1 MTEPENLSWRDT
13 MPKEHLPRERMA
25 ALGVEMLS
33 DTELIAILLN
43 TGSKGRNVLE
53 LAWDLLNSAGTLRS
67 LRMMSLN
74 EISAIDGIGEGKGA
88 RVLAAMELGRRAA
101 LEDKRFMPKISSSKD
116 VLDFLADEM
125 RSLEQETVR
134 VLLLN
139 TKHMLLHS
147 AVISV
152 GGLNY
157 SPIHPR
163 EVYKQALKF
172 SAAGI
177 ILVHNHP
184 SGEAAPSEQDIK
196 LTKRLKEAG
205 EIMGIPLLDH
215 LIIAETGYYSFS
227 EENIIRY

>member
-13 MPKEHLPRERMA
+13 MPKERLPRERMA
-25 ALGVEMLS
+25 ALGAEMLS

-139 TKHMLLHS
+139 TKHMLLHR

>member
-13 MPKEHLPRERMA
+13 MPKERLPRERMA
-25 ALGVEMLS
+25 ALGAEMLS

-147 AVISV
+147 AVTSV

>member
-13 MPKEHLPRERMA
+13 MPKERLPRERMA
-25 ALGVEMLS
+25 ALGAEMLS
-33 DTELIAILLN
+33 DSELIAILLN

>member
-13 MPKEHLPRERMA
+13 MPKERLPRERMA
-25 ALGVEMLS
+25 ALGAEMLS

-139 TKHMLLHS
+139 TKHMLLRS

>member
-13 MPKEHLPRERMA
+13 MPKERLPRERMA
-25 ALGVEMLS
+25 ALGAEMLS

>member
-1 MTEPENLSWRDT
+1 M
-13 MPKEHLPRERMA
+13 
-25 ALGVEMLS
+25 
-33 DTELIAILLN
+33 
-43 TGSKGRNVLE
+43 E

>member
-13 MPKEHLPRERMA
+13 MPKERLPRERMA

-74 EISAIDGIGEGKGA
+74 EISAIEGIGEGKGA

>member
-1 MTEPENLSWRDT
+1 MTELENLSWRDT
-13 MPKEHLPRERMA
+13 MPKERLPRERMA
-25 ALGVEMLS
+25 ALGAEMLS

-172 SAAGI
+172 AAAGI

>member
-1 MTEPENLSWRDT
+1 MTELENLSWRDT
-13 MPKEHLPRERMA
+13 MPKERLPRERMA
-25 ALGVEMLS
+25 ALGAEMLS

>member
-1 MTEPENLSWRDT
+1 
-13 MPKEHLPRERMA
+13 MPKERLPRERMA
-25 ALGVEMLS
+25 ALGAEMLS

>member
-1 MTEPENLSWRDT
+1 
-13 MPKEHLPRERMA
+13 
-25 ALGVEMLS
+25 MLS

>member
-13 MPKEHLPRERMA
+13 MPKERLPRERMA

-67 LRMMSLN
+67 LRMMSLS

>member
-13 MPKEHLPRERMA
+13 MPKERLPRERMA

>member
-13 MPKEHLPRERMA
+13 MPKERLPRERMA
-25 ALGVEMLS
+25 ALGAEMLS
-33 DTELIAILLN
+33 DTELIAVLLN

-172 SAAGI
+172 AAAGI

>member
-13 MPKEHLPRERMA
+13 MPKERLPRERMA
-25 ALGVEMLS
+25 ALGAEMLS

-67 LRMMSLN
+67 LCMMSLN

>member
-13 MPKEHLPRERMA
+13 MPKERLPRERMA
-25 ALGVEMLS
+25 ALGAEMLS

-172 SAAGI
+172 AAAGI

-205 EIMGIPLLDH
+205 EIMRIPLLDH

>member
-1 MTEPENLSWRDT
+1 MTEPENLSWRDN
-13 MPKEHLPRERMA
+13 MPKERLPRERMA
-25 ALGVEMLS
+25 ALGAEMLS

-74 EISAIDGIGEGKGA
+74 EISAIEGIGEGKGA

>member
-1 MTEPENLSWRDT
+1 
-13 MPKEHLPRERMA
+13 
-25 ALGVEMLS
+25 
-33 DTELIAILLN
+33 
-43 TGSKGRNVLE
+43 
-53 LAWDLLNSAGTLRS
+53 
-67 LRMMSLN
+67 
-74 EISAIDGIGEGKGA
+74 
-88 RVLAAMELGRRAA
+88 
-101 LEDKRFMPKISSSKD
+101 MPKISSSKD

>member
-13 MPKEHLPRERMA
+13 MPKERLPRERMA
-25 ALGVEMLS
+25 ALGAEMLS

-101 LEDKRFMPKISSSKD
+101 LEDKRFMPKISSSMD

>member
-13 MPKEHLPRERMA
+13 MPKERLPRERMA
-25 ALGVEMLS
+25 ALGAEMLS

-196 LTKRLKEAG
+196 LTKRFKEAG

>member
-1 MTEPENLSWRDT
+1 MIEPENLSWRDT
-13 MPKEHLPRERMA
+13 MPKERLPRERMA

-74 EISAIDGIGEGKGA
+74 EISAIDGIGESKGA

>member
-1 MTEPENLSWRDT
+1 MTEPENLSWRDS
-13 MPKEHLPRERMA
+13 MPKERLPRERMA
-25 ALGVEMLS
+25 ALGAEMLS

>member
-13 MPKEHLPRERMA
+13 LPKERLPRERMA
-25 ALGVEMLS
+25 ALGAEMLS

>member
-13 MPKEHLPRERMA
+13 MPKERLPRERMA

-172 SAAGI
+172 AAAGI

-205 EIMGIPLLDH
+205 EIMGIPLLEH

>member
-13 MPKEHLPRERMA
+13 MPKERLPRERMA

-172 SAAGI
+172 AAAGI

>member
-13 MPKEHLPRERMA
+13 MPKERLPRERMA

-74 EISAIDGIGEGKGA
+74 EISAIDGIGESKGA